1 MEKQKLKAIVI
12 GTTGAVGREVDSKDI
27 AKAMVIDDVAFQK
40 GEKKDKKAVQ
50 FSNNQ
55 MLDIF

>member
-40 GEKKDKKAVQ
+40 GEKKDKKAVPI
-50 FSNNQ
+50 SNNQ

>member
-40 GEKKDKKAVQ
+40 GEKKDKKAVLQ
-50 FSNNQ
+50 
-55 MLDIF
+55 

>member
-27 AKAMVIDDVAFQK
+27 AKALENNNTNRNSTI
-40 GEKKDKKAVQ
+40 Q
-50 FSNNQ
+50 FNSSLINVE
-55 MLDIF
+55 

>member
-27 AKAMVIDDVAFQK
+27 DKAMVIDDVAFQK
-40 GEKKDKKAVQ
+40 GEKKDKKAVP

>member
-40 GEKKDKKAVQ
+40 GEKKDKKAVL

>member
-40 GEKKDKKAVQ
+40 GEKKDKKAVP
-50 FSNNQ
+50 FSNNL

>member
-40 GEKKDKKAVQ
+40 GGKKDKKAVP
-50 FSNNQ
+50 
-55 MLDIF
+55 

>member
-40 GEKKDKKAVQ
+40 GEKKDKKAVS